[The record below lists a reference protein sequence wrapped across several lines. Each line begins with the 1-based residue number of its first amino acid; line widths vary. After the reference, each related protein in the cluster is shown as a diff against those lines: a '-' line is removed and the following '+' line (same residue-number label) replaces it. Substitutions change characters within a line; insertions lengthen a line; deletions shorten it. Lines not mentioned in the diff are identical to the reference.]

1 MCVNLILVCNTSR
14 RVLIYVC
21 TVCACINCCPA
32 FSFRISVYNSGDM
45 SFTKNSYI
53 IIFDE
58 TVNIMYSSKNYVEFT
73 RNKEGCG
80 LLKPDLEMS

>member
-1 MCVNLILVCNTSR
+1 MCVYARVYLSTVALRLV
-14 RVLIYVC
+14 LGYL
-21 TVCACINCCPA
+21 CI
-32 FSFRISVYNSGDM
+32 IQET
-45 SFTKNSYI
+45 SFTKNNYI